1 MLWWVMT
8 WLGSVP
14 RSAERCRACTYFV
27 DDFDYFHW
35 RKCLITVRIQN
46 FKDLFL
52 SLISMLDVEFD
63 FFNWILSKQV
73 LYIVFFQK
81 VQKHQKKKLP

>member
-1 MLWWVMT
+1 MDHFNHHCIVGHDAARLCT
-8 WLGSVP
+8 
-14 RSAERCRACTYFV
+14 AQCRAIPCRTCTYFV

-73 LYIVFFQK
+73 L
-81 VQKHQKKKLP
+81 